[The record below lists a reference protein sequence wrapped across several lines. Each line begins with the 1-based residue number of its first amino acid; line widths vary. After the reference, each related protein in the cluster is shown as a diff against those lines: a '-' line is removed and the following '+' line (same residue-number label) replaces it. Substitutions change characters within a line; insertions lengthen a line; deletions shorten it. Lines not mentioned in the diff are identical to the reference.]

1 MVNFLSFFKIWNI
14 TASISFLKDAF
25 SGCSTF
31 STSELVLPLSL
42 AAIVHDERSH
52 VSLFLFFYIYLSS
65 IQQLTYNIYKFKVC
79 VCSVALSDSVTLCS
93 LPGSCVHGIK
103 NMGVLSS
110 RGSLTLDSNPY
121 LWHLLHC
128 RQVLCPLKPPGKP
141 QNMPVLQNDCHSKV
155 S

>member
-14 TASISFLKDAF
+14 TTSISFLKDAF

-79 VCSVALSDSVTLCS
+79 VCSVTVSDSLWPMDCS
-93 LPGSCVHGIK
+93 LPDSCVHGIK
-103 NMGVLSS
+103 NTGVLSS
-110 RGSLTLDSNPY
+110 RGSSWPWTQTHI
-121 LWHLLHC
+121 WHLLHC
-128 RQVLCPLKPPGKP
+128 RQVLCPLKPPGKLQYMLILP
-141 QNMPVLQNDCHSKV
+141 Q
-155 S
+155 